1 MGVRE
6 LTPSQHEFF
15 ETCRRG
21 DVDKVKGYIA
31 NKKGK
36 KPRSPLNFLRP
47 ATPSAGWLAA
57 FKDPSSLYTP
67 LHYAALHGHHSVC
80 KVLVESDRLLPSA
93 RDKRGCVPLH
103 LAAWNGHFETVKL
116 LAESDPDSVDAVNN
130 AQESS
135 LHLAA
140 QHGHDKLVRVLLE
153 HHADPRLRNARFE
166 TPLDVAARTGHAVVC
181 KILIGFCPELALQSA
196 VDCSSTAENGRV
208 RAQVVYPLHAA
219 ARHSHIQCLQMLR
232 LGGFDIDFVTDEGSA
247 LHVAAMFGQ
256 VDAVKYLTE
265 EGINP
270 HMRDSKGR
278 TALEVLREQEQ
289 HRTSDL
295 TYIIQSREGWSE
307 CRKII
312 DDYLQRLDSDHFNSS
327 SDSGIER
334 RDSEK
339 SAADDDV
346 IGDIWRPLPYNS
358 NVNSPRK
365 PPDEAEPCQ
374 PSGACHITVDQ
385 FAPSTATGAYDNAVR
400 TSEETREGS
409 LDDSSI
415 ATVCS
420 QPQGAPI
427 HRTWNSRMY
436 DIERGIA
443 RFPITSP
450 MNKSRHQKSKR
461 TSDTL
466 PLSLSGA
473 RTGGLQQPRGSILP
487 SDPQNCFY
495 RAPPPVFDV
504 WHQKFVQSDGITH
517 TYNPA
522 FPYDNVPKNMLTYD
536 NAPQPGRSTWDHDCS
551 HSTGRATAPTMAAIA
566 RRPDG
571 SHTLPTSRPRIR
583 PVLANTFAATSESP
597 FEEQTQEMR
606 INDSS
611 FAALRGREDSIGLGH
626 SPLLNSRDPSIGF
639 ACSTL
644 GRSASPDTLSA
655 ATPTGRAPLAMPE
668 ELTGST
674 STSILSSSVSPER
687 DLSRMVSS
695 NCSAATSST
704 PLADEER
711 LAANDRSS
719 TEFSLSTLTVNYS
732 DGPPSPD
739 SSRSRI
745 FNTLISNSELS
756 DKLTSKQ
763 FPLSPSATE
772 CSSGTMASSCSLPMV
787 SQISTTPPSDSSFY
801 KLYHQNSLETS
812 PSACVKIRPEWEPSS
827 ARPLETGS
835 SKGSENQSINELD
848 EWKKIDDILSSFG
861 GAVCRESVFAA
872 NYEPQVA
879 VFLRDRR
886 SQALTL
892 QLSSP
897 SIGGTRL
904 SANSSASNSS
914 YKFEPDSATMSQ
926 WLVTSVGI
934 PNPKAKEIGRIL
946 TRAGFDRTTQLDGC
960 LTAREMTALGIEK
973 HVQQQILNYLATTV
987 KCVRPNAGSFNYVSD
1002 WLCSLEL
1009 TDYLGN
1015 FVTAGLKSMLIVR
1028 TTDLTRDHLEKMGIT
1043 LPGHIARIL
1052 HSLMEAKIEEACHRT
1067 ERLRE
1072 MRQAVTSTTTSNASN
1087 ILKPEPSEESPSA
1100 FEEAAVDGGE
1110 TMKRNLLHGHA
1121 SFSAHYLGSMEISN
1135 IDSTEES
1142 RRAMAKLKKAIREIA
1157 KVPQVFLEISI
1168 HGVRILDGKNGQ
1180 LAVEHEISHIQIVC
1194 QDERDLNCFTYIS
1207 QDAEKNL
1214 CHVFCVLTAD
1224 VATEIIVT
1232 LGQAFELAYKLQSG
1246 VPLEEITNV

>member
-1 MGVRE
+1 MINHK
-6 LTPSQHEFF
+6 LKQLQEFF
-15 ETCRRG
+15 EACRRG
-21 DVDKVKGYIA
+21 DIEKVKNYIA
-31 NKKGK
+31 GKKSK
-36 KPRSPLNFLRP
+36 KPR
-47 ATPSAGWLAA
+47 
-57 FKDPSSLYTP
+57 TP
-67 LHYAALHGHHSVC
+67 LKALI
-80 KVLVESDRLLPSA
+80 ESDRLLTSA

-103 LAAWNGHFETVKL
+103 LGAWNGHFEVAKL

-196 VDCSSTAENGRV
+196 VDCSSTGENGRV
-208 RAQVVYPLHAA
+208 RPQVVYPLHAA
-219 ARHSHIQCLQMLR
+219 ARHSHIQCLQILR

-247 LHVAAMFGQ
+247 LHVAAIFGQ
-256 VDAVKYLTE
+256 VDAVRYLTD

-278 TALEVLREQEQ
+278 TALEVLREHEQ

-312 DDYLQRLDSDHFNSS
+312 DGTTFLRRRQRLTMHRYDDPMTP
-327 SDSGIER
+327 
-334 RDSEK
+334 EK
-339 SAADDDV
+339 V
-346 IGDIWRPLPYNS
+346 PY
-358 NVNSPRK
+358 
-365 PPDEAEPCQ
+365 A
-374 PSGACHITVDQ
+374 
-385 FAPSTATGAYDNAVR
+385 
-400 TSEETREGS
+400 
-409 LDDSSI
+409 
-415 ATVCS
+415 
-420 QPQGAPI
+420 
-427 HRTWNSRMY
+427 
-436 DIERGIA
+436 ERGIA

-450 MNKSRHQKSKR
+450 MNKTRHQKSKR

-466 PLSLSGA
+466 PVNFSGV
-473 RTGGLQQPRGSILP
+473 RTGGVQQRGSILP
-487 SDPQNCFY
+487 SDPQNCIY
-495 RAPPPVFDV
+495 RAPPVYDV

-522 FPYDNVPKNMLTYD
+522 FPYDNIPKNLLTYD
-536 NAPQPGRSTWDHDCS
+536 NAPP
-551 HSTGRATAPTMAAIA
+551 
-566 RRPDG
+566 
-571 SHTLPTSRPRIR
+571 
-583 PVLANTFAATSESP
+583 
-597 FEEQTQEMR
+597 
-606 INDSS
+606 
-611 FAALRGREDSIGLGH
+611 GH
-626 SPLLNSRDPSIGF
+626 SHVRLFYSREMSVFSLLPLKF
-639 ACSTL
+639 AVFFFQGL
-644 GRSASPDTLSA
+644 LKRSVIAASPDTLSN

-687 DLSRMVSS
+687 DAVSRLVSS
-695 NCSAATSST
+695 NNSGANSST
-704 PLADEER
+704 PQA
-711 LAANDRSS
+711 
-719 TEFSLSTLTVNYS
+719 
-732 DGPPSPD
+732 
-739 SSRSRI
+739 
-745 FNTLISNSELS
+745 
-756 DKLTSKQ
+756 
-763 FPLSPSATE
+763 
-772 CSSGTMASSCSLPMV
+772 
-787 SQISTTPPSDSSFY
+787 
-801 KLYHQNSLETS
+801 
-812 PSACVKIRPEWEPSS
+812 
-827 ARPLETGS
+827 
-835 SKGSENQSINELD
+835 
-848 EWKKIDDILSSFG
+848 IDDILSSFG

-892 QLSSP
+892 QLTSP
-897 SIGGTRL
+897 PSATRL
-904 SANSSASNSS
+904 SSSTASSSS
-914 YKFEPDSATMSQ
+914 YKLDPDCVNMSH
-926 WLVTSVGI
+926 WLCTEVGLSSQ
-934 PNPKAKEIGRIL
+934 KASEVGRTL
-946 TRAGFDRTTQLDGC
+946 TKAGFDKTTQLEGC
-960 LTAREMTALGIEK
+960 LTARELTALGIEK
-973 HVQQQILNYLATTV
+973 SIQQQILSYLATTTDT
-987 KCVRPNAGSFNYVSD
+987 RPNANNFNYVSD

-1028 TTDLTRDHLEKMGIT
+1028 TADLTRDHLEKMGIT

-1052 HSLMEAKIEEACHRT
+1052 HSLMEAKIEEACQRS

-1072 MRQAVTSTTTSNASN
+1072 MRLAVTSATPTSS
-1087 ILKPEPSEESPSA
+1087 ILKETSSEESTSA
-1100 FEEAAVDGGE
+1100 FECADISGNEAV
-1110 TMKRNLLHGHA
+1110 KRDLIHGHA

-1135 IDSTEES
+1135 IDGTEES
-1142 RRAMAKLKKAIREIA
+1142 RRAMARLKKSIREIA

-1232 LGQAFELAYKLQSG
+1232 LGQAFELAYKLQNG
-1246 VPLEEITNV
+1246 AALEEIADV

>member
-15 ETCRRG
+15 EACRRG
-21 DVDKVKGYIA
+21 DIEKVKNYIA
-31 NKKGK
+31 GKKSK
-36 KPRSPLNFLRP
+36 KPRTPLNFLRP
-47 ATPSAGWLAA
+47 ATPSAGWLVAC
-57 FKDPSSLYTP
+57 KDPSSLYTP
-67 LHYAALHGHHSVC
+67 LHYAALHGHHHIC
-80 KVLVESDRLLPSA
+80 KALIESDRLLTSA

-103 LAAWNGHFETVKL
+103 LGAWNGHFEVAKL

-196 VDCSSTAENGRV
+196 VDCSSTGENGRL
-208 RAQVVYPLHAA
+208 RPQVVYPLHAA
-219 ARHSHIQCLQMLR
+219 ARHSHIQCLQILR

-247 LHVAAMFGQ
+247 LHVAAIFGQ
-256 VDAVKYLTE
+256 VDAVRYLTD

-278 TALEVLREQEQ
+278 TALEVLREHEQ

-312 DDYLQRLDSDHFNSS
+312 DGYIQRLESDHFNSS
-327 SDSGIER
+327 SDSGIDR
-334 RDSEK
+334 RDSER
-339 SAADDDV
+339 SAIDDDV
-346 IGDIWRPLPYNS
+346 SGDIWRPLPHNS

-365 PPDEAEPCQ
+365 PSAESGGASSPICKFPTDLNV
-374 PSGACHITVDQ
+374 PS
-385 FAPSTATGAYDNAVR
+385 STAAFNNPQLRRSDD
-400 TSEETREGS
+400 TREGS
-409 LDDSSI
+409 VEDTT
-415 ATVCS
+415 TVTICS
-420 QPQGAPI
+420 QPSSVPI

-436 DIERGIA
+436 DAERGIA

-450 MNKSRHQKSKR
+450 MNKTRHQKSKR

-466 PLSLSGA
+466 PVNFSGV
-473 RTGGLQQPRGSILP
+473 RTGGVQQRGSILP
-487 SDPQNCFY
+487 SDPQNCIY
-495 RAPPPVFDV
+495 RAPPVYDV

-522 FPYDNVPKNMLTYD
+522 FPYDNIPKNLLTYD
-536 NAPQPGRSTWDHDCS
+536 NAPPGHSGWDHDCS
-551 HSTGRATAPTMAAIA
+551 HTTGRVVGSSVAAA
-566 RRPDG
+566 VRRQDG
-571 SHTLPTSRPRIR
+571 SQTLPTSRPRTR
-583 PVLANTFAATSESP
+583 PSLVNTFGATTESP
-597 FEEQTQEMR
+597 LEEQLHEKR
-606 INDSS
+606 LNDSS
-611 FAALRGREDSIGLGH
+611 FTLRGREDSLGLST
-626 SPLLNSRDPSIGF
+626 SPQLNSRDPSVTF

-644 GRSASPDTLSA
+644 GRSASPDTLSN

-687 DLSRMVSS
+687 DAVSIFQRLVSS
-695 NCSAATSST
+695 NNSGANSST
-704 PLADEER
+704 PQADDDR
-711 LAANDRSS
+711 IDPNDRSS
-719 TEFSLSTLTVNYS
+719 TDFSLSTLTVNYS

-739 SSRSRI
+739 SSRTKI
-745 FNTLISNSELS
+745 FNTLCSNSELG
-756 DKLTSKQ
+756 DKLALSKQ

-801 KLYHQNSLETS
+801 KLYHQNSAETS
-812 PSACVKIRPEWEPSS
+812 PPIGVKLRPQWESVTVR
-827 ARPLETGS
+827 ALERQS

-892 QLSSP
+892 QLTSP
-897 SIGGTRL
+897 PSATRL
-904 SANSSASNSS
+904 SSSTASSSS
-914 YKFEPDSATMSQ
+914 YKLDPDCVNMSH
-926 WLVTSVGI
+926 WLCTEVGLSSQ
-934 PNPKAKEIGRIL
+934 KASEVGRIL
-946 TRAGFDRTTQLDGC
+946 TKAGFDKTTQLEGC
-960 LTAREMTALGIEK
+960 LTARELTALGIEK
-973 HVQQQILNYLATTV
+973 SIQQQILSYLATTTDT
-987 KCVRPNAGSFNYVSD
+987 RPNANSFNYVSD

-1028 TTDLTRDHLEKMGIT
+1028 TADLTRDHLEKMGIT

-1052 HSLMEAKIEEACHRT
+1052 HSLMEAKIEEACQRS

-1072 MRQAVTSTTTSNASN
+1072 MRLAVTSTTPTSS
-1087 ILKPEPSEESPSA
+1087 ILKETSSEESTSA
-1100 FEEAAVDGGE
+1100 FECADISGNEAV
-1110 TMKRNLLHGHA
+1110 KRDLIHGHA

-1135 IDSTEES
+1135 IDGTEES
-1142 RRAMAKLKKAIREIA
+1142 RRAMARLKKSIREIA

-1232 LGQAFELAYKLQSG
+1232 LGQAFELAYKLQNG
-1246 VPLEEITNV
+1246 AALEEIADV

>member
-1 MGVRE
+1 TYLPGAEVETKSRSGGSSKKASAANTLVRSAQHQKIP
-6 LTPSQHEFF
+6 LAYLAVGARSGRARARRPPDLPAIRPVHYGGSLLALLGSQMRLLFMSLGKNAAEFF

-140 QHGHDKLVRVLLE
+140 QHGHDKLVRVLL
-153 HHADPRLRNARFE
+153 E

-385 FAPSTATGAYDNAVR
+385 VVRIATSYVFGIYVLRISTPLPVCSIYGH
-400 TSEETREGS
+400 G
-409 LDDSSI
+409 DDSSI

-536 NAPQPGRSTWDHDCS
+536 NAPQPGRRLTES
-551 HSTGRATAPTMAAIA
+551 M
-566 RRPDG
+566 
-571 SHTLPTSRPRIR
+571 LPARPRIR

-644 GRSASPDTLSA
+644 GRCKSPLRRVCFLSASCFRIPLYLLGVQIAAASPDTLSA

-687 DLSRMVSS
+687 DLS
-695 NCSAATSST
+695 
-704 PLADEER
+704 DEER

-745 FNTLISNSELS
+745 FNTLISN
-756 DKLTSKQ
+756 
-763 FPLSPSATE
+763 
-772 CSSGTMASSCSLPMV
+772 
-787 SQISTTPPSDSSFY
+787 
-801 KLYHQNSLETS
+801 
-812 PSACVKIRPEWEPSS
+812 
-827 ARPLETGS
+827 
-835 SKGSENQSINELD
+835 
-848 EWKKIDDILSSFG
+848 
-861 GAVCRESVFAA
+861 
-872 NYEPQVA
+872 
-879 VFLRDRR
+879 
-886 SQALTL
+886 ALTL

-1168 HGVRILDGKNGQ
+1168 HGVRILDGKNG
-1180 LAVEHEISHIQIVC
+1180 
-1194 QDERDLNCFTYIS
+1194 
-1207 QDAEKNL
+1207 
-1214 CHVFCVLTAD
+1214 D